1 MEDCVPDPS
10 GDWTYICDDGS
21 EETSGGGRAKFW
33 SEKCT
38 LVEPEEGNSCPV
50 PQSWHDKFLGIFTTE
65 KFQTKVQAI
74 VNMLELDTAREEERQ
89 RYARQIAT
97 APHELLSPF
106 CSLWL
111 QSFVAN
117 LRNHSFDSALMNHS
131 FDSELIRFE
140 SHQF

>member
-1 MEDCVPDPS
+1 MFGGLIPRYISMEDCVPDPS

-89 RYARQIAT
+89 RCVRRNS
-97 APHELLSPF
+97 APRIPPVACDLCHIDG
-106 CSLWL
+106 CGWGSL
-111 QSFVAN
+111 V
-117 LRNHSFDSALMNHS
+117 
-131 FDSELIRFE
+131 RF
-140 SHQF
+140 